1 MARQDFPS
9 ARQMLEAAVESSPQE
24 VVLWIVLSHALL
36 QEGKNWD
43 AAETALRKVLE
54 LDPEN
59 VPPKIRSIQ
68 STPE

>member
-1 MARQDFPS
+1 
-9 ARQMLEAAVESSPQE
+9 MLEAAVESSPQE